1 VSQVRPD
8 IDLAALARAP
18 AAIARPK
25 RSIWRILLPALILLI
40 FVGVLA
46 TSLRGVFDARKTV
59 TLVRPRALSAMA
71 GDAVRT
77 AQPRVLLQAAG
88 WIEPDPFPIEVVALT
103 GGVVREVL
111 ALEAQP
117 VRAGQ
122 VVAKLIDDDARL
134 ALAAAQAVVQAAEAE
149 LAGAERAAQIEATD
163 FERALEVTEAL
174 HTLDAEL
181 KLAQAKVLESEAG
194 LLQIEAQLRV
204 DRDELALQ
212 KELQNNGATSQRVV
226 DVAQARVESGAAG
239 VKMSQAASE
248 SARAQVSVVVARLER
263 AKADVELRLNDRLA
277 LSNADSALAK
287 ARAVLAKAL
296 VELDEAK
303 LRMSRTEVLAPVDGI
318 VLERRAVPGSRVDA
332 GEDALICT
340 LFDPEQLRVRVDVP
354 QGDIG
359 KLEVGARAE
368 IASDSRANRPYHGV
382 IVRLVQKADIQKVT
396 LQVHVRIEDGDAWL
410 RPEMLAQVRFLSS
423 SDGASSSASGASDG
437 EQVEVPARV
446 VEQQKY
452 LWIVDGV
459 EGTAQRI
466 EVELGATRGEWVEV
480 LAGLDLSAKVIDQ
493 GRAQLEPGDRV
504 RTQEQP

>member
-1 VSQVRPD
+1 
-8 IDLAALARAP
+8 LAALARAP

-46 TSLRGVFDARKTV
+46 TNLRGVFDARKTV
-59 TLVRPRALSAMA
+59 TLVRPMALSAMA

-77 AQPRVLLQAAG
+77 AQPRELLHAAG

-212 KELQNNGATSQRVV
+212 KELQDNGATSQRVV

-239 VKMSQAASE
+239 VKSRDRFRSPCRQ
-248 SARAQVSVVVARLER
+248 RAPR
-263 AKADVELRLNDRLA
+263 
-277 LSNADSALAK
+277 
-287 ARAVLAKAL
+287 
-296 VELDEAK
+296 
-303 LRMSRTEVLAPVDGI
+303 
-318 VLERRAVPGSRVDA
+318 RRA
-332 GEDALICT
+332 
-340 LFDPEQLRVRVDVP
+340 
-354 QGDIG
+354 
-359 KLEVGARAE
+359 
-368 IASDSRANRPYHGV
+368 
-382 IVRLVQKADIQKVT
+382 
-396 LQVHVRIEDGDAWL
+396 
-410 RPEMLAQVRFLSS
+410 
-423 SDGASSSASGASDG
+423 
-437 EQVEVPARV
+437 
-446 VEQQKY
+446 
-452 LWIVDGV
+452 
-459 EGTAQRI
+459 
-466 EVELGATRGEWVEV
+466 
-480 LAGLDLSAKVIDQ
+480 
-493 GRAQLEPGDRV
+493 
-504 RTQEQP
+504 